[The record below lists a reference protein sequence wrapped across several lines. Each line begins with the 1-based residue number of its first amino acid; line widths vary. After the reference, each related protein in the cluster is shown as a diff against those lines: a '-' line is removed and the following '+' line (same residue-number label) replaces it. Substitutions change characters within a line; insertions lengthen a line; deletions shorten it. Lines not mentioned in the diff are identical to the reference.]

1 MYAEKKQVN
10 VAGISGL
17 FEQAI
22 SNRLKYPK
30 IRLQA
35 GSVPVVLHR
44 AGDKSKYNGQ
54 VMVTN
59 GAGFNDPSNRF
70 FGRIDTLGTFHTTDS
85 ATPDVLSI
93 VEKLAENP
101 VETAKDYGK
110 LTGHCCFCDS
120 PLKDARSTANG
131 YGPVCAKHFNLPWDI

>member
-1 MYAEKKQVN
+1 MYGEKKQVN

-35 GSVPVVLHR
+35 GSAPVVLHR

-59 GAGFNDPSNRF
+59 GAGVNDPANRF
-70 FGRIDTLGTFHTTDS
+70 FGRVDTLRMFHTTDIT
-85 ATPDVLSI
+85 TPDVLAI
-93 VEKLAENP
+93 VEKI
-101 VETAKDYGK
+101 VEHPAATVQDEGK
-110 LTGHCCFCDS
+110 LTGT
-120 PLKDARSTANG
+120 P
-131 YGPVCAKHFNLPWDI
+131 